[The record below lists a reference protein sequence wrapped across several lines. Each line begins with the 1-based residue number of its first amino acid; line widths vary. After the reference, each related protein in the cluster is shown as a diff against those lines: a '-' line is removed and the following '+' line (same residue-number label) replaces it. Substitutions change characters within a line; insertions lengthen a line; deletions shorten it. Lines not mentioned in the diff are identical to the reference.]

1 LRALEDGQYVFLHV
15 FQSLNNGEAEWV
27 TTDFFDTDEDGK
39 IVEHWDNAEPVPPE
53 EEWVNS
59 GKF

>member
-1 LRALEDGQYVFLHV
+1 MPATSPGADHHSRPELSTFDHIWVRILLRL
-15 FQSLNNGEAEWV
+15 
-27 TTDFFDTDEDGK
+27 EDGK
-39 IVEHWDNAEPVPPE
+39 IVEHWDNAEPIEPE

>member
-1 LRALEDGQYVFLHV
+1 MGVY
-15 FQSLNNGEAEWV
+15 QSLNDGEAEWV
-27 TTDFFDTDEDGK
+27 TTDFFDTDENDK
-39 IVEHWDNAEPVPPE
+39 IIEHWDNAEPVPPE